1 MADVGYGFFP
11 TGQEVFAGIK
21 WIKEHPM
28 VVTAAAVGATALS
41 IVTYWRAAKDDDD
54 EERHK
59 QHVVS
64 WCDIHVKVNAAR
76 PGTAP
81 NEDHVNDPNN
91 RRQHGSTNSNSSSSS
106 DTSDT
111 LVQEFRALDVQRKE
125 AEDTRVDMDPSTLHN
140 ASPQWG
146 WYVAITPPRD
156 FVSPGLPRAVT
167 DPREMM
173 PTMSSLGLKRTQSA
187 RLR

>member
-41 IVTYWRAAKDDDD
+41 IVTYRRAAKDDDD
-54 EERHK
+54 ERHK

-76 PGTAP
+76 PETSP
-81 NEDHVNDPNN
+81 NEDHVNDINN
-91 RRQHGSTNSNSSSSS
+91 RRHQHGSTNSNSSSSS
-106 DTSDT
+106 DTSDI
-111 LVQEFRALDVQRKE
+111 LVQEFQALDVQRKE
-125 AEDTRVDMDPSTLHN
+125 AEDARVDMDPSTLHN

-156 FVSPGLPRAVT
+156 LVSPGLPRAVT
-167 DPREMM
+167 DPREMIN
-173 PTMSSLGLKRTQSA
+173 PTMSSLKRTQSA